1 MDKNEILSALEP
13 LVKALDDT
21 SIAYFIGGSIASS
34 AYGLARATMDVDM
47 IVNLKPFQIQS
58 FAEMLKEEY
67 YVDIEKIAQAV
78 NNKSSFNILH
88 LPTMLKIDFF
98 ILKEQPYPTK
108 SFERRVLNT
117 LDESEDS
124 IKVFL
129 CSPEDIIISKLDW
142 FRLSNETSERQWLDI
157 LGVIKVQKDN
167 LDKKYLKHWAQQL
180 NLLELLQKAFNQ
192 SEVIL

>member
-58 FAEMLKEEY
+58 FVKMLKEEY
-67 YVDIEKIAQAV
+67 YVDIEMIAQAV

-98 ILKEQPYPTK
+98 ILKEQPYSIK

-117 LDESEDS
+117 LDDSEDS

-167 LDKKYLKHWAQQL
+167 LNRKYLKHWTEQL

>member
-1 MDKNEILSALEP
+1 MDKNEIISALEP
-13 LVKALDDT
+13 LIKALDDT

-47 IVNLKPFQIQS
+47 VVNLKPFQIQS
-58 FAEMLKEEY
+58 FAKMLKEEY
-67 YVDIEKIAQAV
+67 YVDIEMIAQAV
-78 NNKSSFNILH
+78 NNQSSFNILH

-98 ILKEQPYPTK
+98 ILKEQPYSIK

-117 LDESEDS
+117 LDDSEDS

-167 LDKKYLKHWAQQL
+167 LDKKYLKHWAEQL

-192 SEVIL
+192 SEVML

>member
-1 MDKNEILSALEP
+1 MDKNEIISALEP
-13 LVKALDDT
+13 LIKALNDT
-21 SIAYFIGGSIASS
+21 SIDYFIGGSIASS

-47 IVNLKPFQIQS
+47 ILNLKPFQIQS
-58 FAEMLKEEY
+58 FVKMLKEEY
-67 YVDIEKIAQAV
+67 YVDIEMIAQAV
-78 NNKSSFNILH
+78 NTKSSFNILH

-98 ILKEQPYPTK
+98 ILKGQPYPIK

-117 LDESEDS
+117 LDDSEDS

-142 FRLSNETSERQWLDI
+142 FSLSNETSERQWLDI

-167 LDKKYLKHWAQQL
+167 LDKKYLKHWAEQL

-192 SEVIL
+192 SDVIL